1 MGATYVAI
9 IKGPKEYL
17 AGGMLIQK
25 FEVTDEAIAEY
36 LDEAGP
42 GQNEEHAIT
51 YYMGDYTD
59 EWEQRFCTVTFLT
72 EDEFNSLYDEAG
84 EVIKD
89 EVNEPDPLDEWE
101 ELKEAKLDIPL
112 ESWDDNPEYRTFS
125 LSKKE
130 YDKYNDWRKS
140 KGEVYVGSVGGAYTF
155 CFTPTGIG
163 TIVTVKCADGTE
175 LDLTDY
181 DLF

>member
-25 FEVTDEAIAEY
+25 FEVTDEAIADY

-72 EDEFNSLYDEAG
+72 EDEFNSLYNEAE
-84 EVIKD
+84 EVIK
-89 EVNEPDPLDEWE
+89 EELKEPDPLDEWE
-101 ELKEAKLDIPL
+101 ADEEED
-112 ESWDDNPEYRTFS
+112 EDNPEYKIFG
-125 LSKKE
+125 LSKKQ

-140 KGEVYVGSVGGAYTF
+140 KGEVYVGAVGGAYTF
-155 CFTPTGIG
+155 CFIPTGIG

-181 DLF
+181 NLF

>member
-25 FEVTDEAIAEY
+25 FEITDEAIADY
-36 LDEAGP
+36 LDESGP

-72 EDEFNSLYDEAG
+72 EDEFNSLYNEAE
-84 EVIKD
+84 EVIK
-89 EVNEPDPLDEWE
+89 EELKEPDPLDEWE
-101 ELKEAKLDIPL
+101 ADEEED
-112 ESWDDNPEYRTFS
+112 EDNPEYKIFG
-125 LSKKE
+125 LSKKQ

-140 KGEVYVGSVGGAYTF
+140 KGEVYVGAVGGAYTC
-155 CFTPTGIG
+155 CFIPTGIG